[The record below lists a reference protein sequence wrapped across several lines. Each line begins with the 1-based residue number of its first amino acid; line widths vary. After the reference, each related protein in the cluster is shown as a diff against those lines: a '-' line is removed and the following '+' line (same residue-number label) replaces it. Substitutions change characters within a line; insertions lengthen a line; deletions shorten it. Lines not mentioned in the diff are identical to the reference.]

1 MLDNLRPAEKIQ
13 SKSKYKPGIEF
24 DGSEGTAVTPGY
36 DSEPENFD
44 EFLID
49 AGLDPAGIEVIP
61 PVRTSRWQQQ
71 KDGELIWLTSYRFT
85 FRKTNAGNNLDLP
98 TLFAEAKKTKKPSIK
113 TRHTDKAFIVI
124 PADWQVGKVASRG
137 GTKELMERLF
147 ASFDKIE
154 AQMKAGKYERIVII
168 DAGDII
174 ESVSNKANFEQ
185 LASNDLSP
193 MQQVDLAAAMM
204 WELIK
209 RAAKYAPV
217 SYGSVASN
225 HCQNRFNGQTV
236 GKPGLDD
243 WGIVILQQLRRLA
256 TEVGLDV
263 TFYIPHPEDEG
274 FCLDVFGDEFH
285 ILGCWHGHQSGNPD
299 RVPDYWRNQTF
310 GSQYLTAASIAI
322 TGHFHHTRVQELGQ
336 HTNGGSRWW
345 IQAST
350 SDSGSDWFRRSS
362 GEDSATGINCFELEK
377 GKHFTG
383 TVYKL

>member
-1 MLDNLRPAEKIQ
+1 MLDNLEPARKIEAPSGYRP
-13 SKSKYKPGIEF
+13 GVEF
-24 DGSEGTAVTPGY
+24 DGFEGTATTPGY
-36 DSEPENFD
+36 VVEPENFD
-44 EFLID
+44 AFLID
-49 AGLDPAGIEVIP
+49 AGIDPDGIEVIP

-85 FRKTNAGNNLDLP
+85 FRRTKSAGIDLP
-98 TLFAEAKKTKKPSIK
+98 LLFAEAKKSKKPTVKVNKS
-113 TRHTDKAFIVI
+113 DKAFVVI
-124 PADWQVGKVASRG
+124 PADWQVGKTGSRG
-137 GTKELMERLF
+137 GTKELLERLF
-147 ASFDKIE
+147 ASFDLLE
-154 AQMKAGKYERIVII
+154 AKMKAGKYDRIVII

-174 ESVSNKANFEQ
+174 ESVSNKASLDQ
-185 LASNDLSP
+185 LATNDLSP
-193 MQQVDLAAAMM
+193 MQQVDLAASLM

-217 SYGSVASN
+217 VYGSVASN
-225 HCQNRFNGQTV
+225 HCQNRVNGQTV

-263 TFYIPHPEDEG
+263 TFYIPQPDDEG
-274 FCLDVFGDEFH
+274 FCVDVFGDGFH
-285 ILGCWHGHQSGNPD
+285 ILGCWHGHQSNSPD

-310 GSQYLTAASIAI
+310 GNQYLTAASIAI

-336 HTNGGSRWW
+336 HSNGGSRWW
-345 IQAST
+345 VQAST
-350 SDSGSDWFRRSS
+350 SDSGSDWFRRIT
-362 GEDSATGINCFELEK
+362 GEDSSTGVTCFELQK

>member
-1 MLDNLRPAEKIQ
+1 MLDNLKPAAKITAPSNFRP
-13 SKSKYKPGIEF
+13 SVEF
-24 DGSEGTAVTPGY
+24 DGTEGTATTPGY

-44 EFLID
+44 AFLID
-49 AGLDPAGIEVIP
+49 AGIDPEGIEVIP

-85 FRKTNAGNNLDLP
+85 FRRNNTNNGIDLP
-98 TLFAEAKKTKKPSIK
+98 LLFSEAKKTKKPTIK
-113 TRHTDKAFIVI
+113 WHESDKAFVVI

-137 GTKELMERLF
+137 GTKELIERLL
-147 ASFDKIE
+147 ASFDRIE
-154 AQMKAGKYERIVII
+154 AQIKAGKYDHIIIV

-174 ESVSNKANFEQ
+174 ESVSNKANYEQ

-193 MQQVDLAAAMM
+193 MQQVDLAASMM

-209 RAAKYAPV
+209 RCAKYAPV

-263 TFYIPHPEDEG
+263 TFYIPQPDDEG

-285 ILGCWHGHQSGNPD
+285 ILGCWHGHQSNNPD
-299 RVPDYWRNQTF
+299 RVPEYWRNQTF
-310 GSQYLTAASIAI
+310 GNQYLTAASIAI

-362 GEDSATGINCFELEK
+362 GEDSATGINCFELVK

-383 TVYKL
+383 TVYKF